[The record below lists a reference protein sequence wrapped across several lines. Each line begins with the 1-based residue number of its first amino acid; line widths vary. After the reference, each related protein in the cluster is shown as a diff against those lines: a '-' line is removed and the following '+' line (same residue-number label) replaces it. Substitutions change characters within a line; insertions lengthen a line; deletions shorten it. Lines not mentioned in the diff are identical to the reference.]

1 MPDIKN
7 AAAAAPVKKVPFAV
21 SEAYKNIRTN
31 LVSIL
36 ARQGNK
42 VIAVSSPNAS
52 EGKSTTAINTAISLS
67 QLNKKVILIDA
78 DAHRPSLHSKLRLD
92 NKNGLMDVINGITDI
107 DGTVKKYN
115 TYLDILTVGNI
126 PQNPTEVFDSVGFD
140 GFLTAA
146 KEKYDYVIIDTP
158 PVNLLSDASVI
169 SQKCDGLVLVVR
181 AGITTHSMLK
191 RSLSALKMLNINIIG
206 IISMRNTDVSFT
218 ASSFKIPVSRRTN
231 KIIKP

>member
-42 VIAVSSPNAS
+42 VIAVSSPDAS

-78 DAHRPSLHSKLRLD
+78 DAHRPSLYSKLRLD

-107 DGTVKKYN
+107 DCTVTKYN
-115 TYLDILTVGNI
+115 TYLDLLTVGNI

-158 PVNLLSDASVI
+158 PVNLLSDASII

-191 RSLSALKMLNINIIG
+191 RTLSALKCLI
-206 IISMRNTDVSFT
+206 
-218 ASSFKIPVSRRTN
+218 
-231 KIIKP
+231 

>member
-7 AAAAAPVKKVPFAV
+7 AAAAAPVKKVPFSV

-206 IISMRNTDVSFT
+206 IILNSTGNTSKRYYKDYYK
-218 ASSFKIPVSRRTN
+218 AYK
-231 KIIKP
+231 

>member
-78 DAHRPSLHSKLRLD
+78 DAHRPSLHSKLRID

-115 TYLDILTVGNI
+115 TYLDILNVGNI

-206 IISMRNTDVSFT
+206 IILNGTGNTAKRYYKVYYK
-218 ASSFKIPVSRRTN
+218 AYK
-231 KIIKP
+231 

>member
-1 MPDIKN
+1 
-7 AAAAAPVKKVPFAV
+7 
-21 SEAYKNIRTN
+21 
-31 LVSIL
+31 
-36 ARQGNK
+36 
-42 VIAVSSPNAS
+42 
-52 EGKSTTAINTAISLS
+52 
-67 QLNKKVILIDA
+67 
-78 DAHRPSLHSKLRLD
+78 
-92 NKNGLMDVINGITDI
+92 MDVINGITDI

-191 RSLSALKMLNINIIG
+191 RSLSALKMLDINIIG
-206 IISMRNTDVSFT
+206 IILNGTGNTSKRYYKDYYK
-218 ASSFKIPVSRRTN
+218 AYK
-231 KIIKP
+231 

>member
-78 DAHRPSLHSKLRLD
+78 DAHRPSLHNKLRLD

-107 DGTVKKYN
+107 DATVKKYN
-115 TYLDILTVGNI
+115 TY
-126 PQNPTEVFDSVGFD
+126 FDF
-140 GFLTAA
+140 FLTAA

-158 PVNLLSDASVI
+158 PVNLLSDASII

-191 RSLSALKMLNINIIG
+191 RSLSALKMLDINIIG
-206 IISMRNTDVSFT
+206 IILNGTGNTSKRYYKDYYK
-218 ASSFKIPVSRRTN
+218 AYK
-231 KIIKP
+231 K

>member
-206 IISMRNTDVSFT
+206 IILNCTGNTSKRYYKDYYK
-218 ASSFKIPVSRRTN
+218 AYK
-231 KIIKP
+231 

>member
-140 GFLTAA
+140 VFLTDR
-146 KEKYDYVIIDTP
+146 K
-158 PVNLLSDASVI
+158 SV
-169 SQKCDGLVLVVR
+169 V
-181 AGITTHSMLK
+181 
-191 RSLSALKMLNINIIG
+191 
-206 IISMRNTDVSFT
+206 
-218 ASSFKIPVSRRTN
+218 
-231 KIIKP
+231 

>member
-42 VIAVSSPNAS
+42 VIAVSSPDAS

-107 DGTVKKYN
+107 DCTVTKYN
-115 TYLDILTVGNI
+115 TYLDLLTVGNI

-158 PVNLLSDASVI
+158 PVNLLSDASII

-191 RSLSALKMLNINIIG
+191 RTLSALKMLDINIIG
-206 IISMRNTDVSFT
+206 IILNGTGNTSKRYYKDYYKT
-218 ASSFKIPVSRRTN
+218 YK
-231 KIIKP
+231 K

>member
-52 EGKSTTAINTAISLS
+52 DGKSTTAINTAISLS

-158 PVNLLSDASVI
+158 PVNLLSDASII

-181 AGITTHSMLK
+181 VGITTHSMLK
-191 RSLSALKMLNINIIG
+191 RSLSALKMLDINIIG
-206 IISMRNTDVSFT
+206 IILNGTGNPSKRYYKDYYK
-218 ASSFKIPVSRRTN
+218 AYK
-231 KIIKP
+231 K